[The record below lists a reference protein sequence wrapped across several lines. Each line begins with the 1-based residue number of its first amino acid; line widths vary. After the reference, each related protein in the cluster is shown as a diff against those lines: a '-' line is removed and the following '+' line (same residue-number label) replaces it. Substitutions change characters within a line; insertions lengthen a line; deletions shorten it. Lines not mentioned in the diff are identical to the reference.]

1 MGVEVVFLALL
12 GLVLGSF
19 LNVVAYRLPIGE
31 NWISERSRCPHCKTE
46 IAAYD
51 NIPVVS
57 WLLLRGKCRNC
68 GAPISVRYP
77 LSEVGLAAAFV
88 AVWFRFQPDGWLV
101 ALGCVFVATL
111 LVVTLTDLE
120 DRIIPNEVL
129 LASLVA
135 AIVLSVLAD
144 EGDLLERAE
153 AGAIAFAILFI
164 AALLYGRGMG
174 MGDVKLAGLM
184 GVYLG
189 RAVAPALFA
198 AFLTGAIFGL
208 GLIAV
213 RGAEARKQAVPFGP
227 FLALGGLVGLF
238 AGDEIVDWY
247 TDSFFN

>member
-1 MGVEVVFLALL
+1 MTVEVVLLAGL

-19 LNVVAYRLPIGE
+19 LNVAAYRLPIGE
-31 NWISERSRCPHCKTE
+31 NWASERSRCPHCKAP

-57 WLLLRGKCRNC
+57 WIVLRGKCRSC
-68 GAPISVRYP
+68 DTPISARYP
-77 LSEVGLAAAFV
+77 LSETALAAAFV
-88 AVWFRFQPDGWLV
+88 AVWFRCEPDGWLV
-101 ALGCVFVATL
+101 ALGCVFVSTL

-120 DRIIPNEVL
+120 DRIIPNRVL

-135 AIVLSVLAD
+135 AIALSALAN
-144 EGDLLERAE
+144 EGDLVERAD
-153 AGAIAFAILFI
+153 AGAIAFVILFA

-198 AFLTGAIFGL
+198 AFLSGAIFGL
-208 GLIAV
+208 GLMAL
-213 RGAEARKQAVPFGP
+213 RGADARKQAVPFGP

-247 TDSFFN
+247 TDSFFD